1 MFAVIFILRA
11 ETFYR
16 AAREATFLH
25 TQRQTLSIFW
35 IIGVG
40 DVRVVSREFTAIPRQ
55 FCVGRCRSH
64 RGQPNSTEGA

>member
-16 AAREATFLH
+16 AAREATLH
-25 TQRQTLSIFW
+25 TQRQTLSMFW

-40 DVRVVSREFTAIPRQ
+40 DVRVVSRGVHRDSPAILCLKMPFTPWA
-55 FCVGRCRSH
+55 
-64 RGQPNSTEGA
+64 T